1 MGTAENKRTVVV
13 GIFVLLAILIFI
25 AGIFILG
32 GQQKR
37 FGQSIVVT
45 ALFDDVAGLK
55 PGNNVWFS
63 GVNIGTV
70 KTIQFSGASQVQI
83 SMNIDEKTQRYIRQ
97 DARVRIS
104 SESLIGNKIIVIF
117 GGSEQAPSVQNGD
130 RLIAENPLDTDDL
143 VAKLQEN
150 NKNLVQITGDF
161 KVLSSRLVQ
170 GQGTVGALLK
180 DSTMADNFRTTV
192 SNLQRASAT
201 SVKAAGA
208 LAQFTA
214 RMNTKTGLA
223 NQLLTDTTVFSQVKA
238 SVTDL
243 KQTTAAAA
251 DLTTDLK
258 KITNRLNA
266 SDNAVGVILNDEQF
280 ANSLKT
286 TMSNLVSG
294 TDEFAET
301 MKAVQ
306 NNFLLKGYFRR
317 KAIRDA
323 KNEEKLRERMQN
335 QQKVDSTN
343 TTN

>member
-13 GIFVLLAILIFI
+13 GIFVLLAILIFV
-25 AGIFILG
+25 AGIFVLG

-37 FGQSIVVT
+37 FVQSISIK

-63 GVNIGTV
+63 GVKIGTV
-70 KTIQFSGASQVQI
+70 KTIQFSGASQVEI
-83 SMNIDEKTQRYIRQ
+83 TMNIEEKTQRYIRK

-104 SESLIGNKIIVIF
+104 SESFIGNKIIVIF
-117 GGSEQAPSVQNGD
+117 GGSEQAASVQNND
-130 RLIAENPLDTDDL
+130 RLVAENPLNTDDL
-143 VAKLQEN
+143 VEKLQEN

-180 DSTMADNFRTTV
+180 DSAMASNFRATMA
-192 SNLQRASAT
+192 NLQQVSAT
-201 SVKAAGA
+201 TVKAAGA
-208 LAQFTA
+208 LAQFTS
-214 RMNTKTGLA
+214 RLNTKTGLA
-223 NQLLTDTTVFSQVKA
+223 NQLLTDTLVFNQIKT
-238 SVTDL
+238 SVTEL

-251 DLTTDLK
+251 GLTTNLK
-258 KITNRLNA
+258 QVSDKLNA
-266 SDNAVGVILNDEQF
+266 DNNAVGVMLNDEQF

-286 TMSNLVSG
+286 TMGNLVSG

-323 KNEEKLRERMQN
+323 KNEAKLKERTLIQP
-335 QQKVDSTN
+335 KVDSTN